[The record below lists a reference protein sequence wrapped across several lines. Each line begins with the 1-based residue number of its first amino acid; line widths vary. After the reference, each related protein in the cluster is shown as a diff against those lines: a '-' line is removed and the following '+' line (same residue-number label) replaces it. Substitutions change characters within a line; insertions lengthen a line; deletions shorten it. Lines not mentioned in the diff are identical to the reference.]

1 MNKSLKKNFI
11 YNIIYQLLTIIMP
24 LITTPYIARVIG
36 PTGSGTY
43 SYTYSIIS
51 YFVLFAMLGINNY
64 GNRLIAKIRNDK
76 IKLSKEFSSLF
87 YIHILIS
94 LIVLIGYAFYV
105 FIWGREYLLVFL
117 IQSLYMLSA
126 MIDINWL
133 FFGLE
138 EFKVTVTRNI
148 IIRLLLTIGI
158 FIFVRAPNDLLLYI
172 LILAISN
179 LLSNL
184 ILLFFLKKNDIKLV
198 KVKLEDMKKHLKP
211 LIILFIPVIS
221 VSIYK
226 LMDKIMLGQIVNVT
240 EVGYYEYAERI
251 INLPISLITALGTVM
266 LPRMSNLVSTKN
278 IRELKTY
285 IHKSM
290 QFVMFISIPLSVGI
304 ILVSKIFVPLFL
316 GNSYYKTIILT
327 QIIALTVPVISW
339 ANVIRTQYLLPTEKD
354 KEFTCSIIGGAIINF
369 ILNSILIPIYGAVGA
384 AIATVCAEVCVM
396 IYQTIIVR
404 KELAIKEY
412 FCKTFSFFIKTIIMG
427 IIVYFIGYL
436 PCSSLIICVMQVI
449 VGVLIYFAMNFS
461 YIATFIPV
469 RKTTK
474 VRKEK
479 RQ

>member
-1 MNKSLKKNFI
+1 
-11 YNIIYQLLTIIMP
+11 
-24 LITTPYIARVIG
+24 
-36 PTGSGTY
+36 
-43 SYTYSIIS
+43 
-51 YFVLFAMLGINNY
+51 
-64 GNRLIAKIRNDK
+64 
-76 IKLSKEFSSLF
+76 
-87 YIHILIS
+87 
-94 LIVLIGYAFYV
+94 
-105 FIWGREYLLVFL
+105 
-117 IQSLYMLSA
+117 
-126 MIDINWL
+126 
-133 FFGLE
+133 
-138 EFKVTVTRNI
+138 
-148 IIRLLLTIGI
+148 
-158 FIFVRAPNDLLLYI
+158 
-172 LILAISN
+172 
-179 LLSNL
+179 
-184 ILLFFLKKNDIKLV
+184 
-198 KVKLEDMKKHLKP
+198 MKKHLKP